1 MSEIDDMAEFMEER
15 LNEDEAAAEAASS
28 GHPNPES
35 RGGTWQVVGD
45 RHIRYGLP
53 EGMDAVS
60 ETDEIAAWLRA
71 QAEADIEAAGKATPG
86 PWKDDGSPACMV
98 FQPAAPRGIAWC
110 SNARPD
116 EDLANSAHI
125 ARHDPLTETARAES
139 VLAVLKLYDLAVTV
153 AEAKA
158 GPAKSAEIMRLVI
171 RDLAAGYRHREGYQ
185 ESWA

>member
-1 MSEIDDMAEFMEER
+1 M
-15 LNEDEAAAEAASS
+15 
-28 GHPNPES
+28 
-35 RGGTWQVVGD
+35 
-45 RHIRYGLP
+45 
-53 EGMDAVS
+53 S

-71 QAEADIEAAGKATPG
+71 QADADIEAAGKATPG

-125 ARHDPLTETARAES
+125 ARHDPQTETARAES
-139 VLAVLKLYDLAVTV
+139 VLGVVHLYEQTAALVREPPTVTAPRWPGAESQPGMISARDYLDARRELAVL
-153 AEAKA
+153 
-158 GPAKSAEIMRLVI
+158 GPAVRL
-171 RDLAAGYRHREGYQ
+171 LAAGYRHREGYK